1 MSKSDPFISPDQ
13 ILSLNPLAKAVLA
26 IPDDS
31 REEREVLGK
40 YIPELFARNPGK
52 IEDIR
57 AKMSYQEFV
66 AMFLRMLVEMLKEDP
81 ALVPDRILFLSRI
94 ANKAARYRWSDVRQ
108 CYICA
113 MRDIK
118 LKLRKWSDDLRDIEE
133 ELPPMTYDPRLA
145 NPPPRQRAITN
156 HPTQPRQDGAKQPF
170 PCRDWNDKECT
181 RRVCRFDHNC
191 YICYLTHPAKH
202 CPHRP
207 SNAAQNIQSQGSQ

>member
-1 MSKSDPFISPDQ
+1 MTQFAATLGQSMPSIQPLWGPQIVKQSEEEAVAMSKSDPFITPDQ
-13 ILSLNPLAKAVLA
+13 ILSLNPLAKAALA

-31 REEREVLGK
+31 REERKVLGK
-40 YIPELFARNPGK
+40 YIPELFARNPEK

-81 ALVPDRILFLSRI
+81 SLVPDRILFLSRI
-94 ANKAARYRWSDVRQ
+94 ANKAARYRWVDVRQ

-133 ELPPMTYDPRLA
+133 QLRPMTYDPRLA
-145 NPPPRQRAITN
+145 NPPLDNELILLLISWSVP
-156 HPTQPRQDGAKQPF
+156 
-170 PCRDWNDKECT
+170 
-181 RRVCRFDHNC
+181 
-191 YICYLTHPAKH
+191 L
-202 CPHRP
+202 
-207 SNAAQNIQSQGSQ
+207 